1 MASISSPG
9 IGSGLNVN
17 QMVSQLVAAERAPEE
32 RRLQRIESEA
42 RADLNAFATLRSA
55 LTALRTATTALASP
69 AQALPGRRA
78 TVEANAGFTASVD
91 STAAPGRY
99 RIEVAA
105 LATAQRQQS
114 GPVAAGA
121 DLGGGSLSFTVA
133 GESFVVNL
141 GTSTTIAQLRD
152 AINAATG
159 GRGLSATVVNGDA
172 GSVLVLNAARSG
184 SANAISL
191 SASGSI
197 ATFAAGL
204 TVTTPAADALV
215 RVDGVSRSAPENR
228 LTDLITGLS
237 LDLTRAAPG
246 ASFTLDIGTDP
257 SNTRNALQGF
267 ITAYNTALG
276 ALRNVSA
283 FNAET
288 RQGGPLLGDAAV
300 RGLAQQL
307 RGAAGDAFGPLSA
320 LGVRGSKD
328 GSLSLD
334 AARFDAAL
342 ASDAGA
348 LRRLFDPTA
357 AGSLGQV
364 LGQRL
369 DGAVTANSGSIDQR
383 TRALNDRLRGLEGS
397 RDRLDAR
404 IDRIEAN
411 LRRQFNALD
420 GLVAQLQSTQSF
432 LAREFARPPGASA

>member
-1 MASISSPG
+1 
-9 IGSGLNVN
+9 
-17 QMVSQLVAAERAPEE
+17 
-32 RRLQRIESEA
+32 
-42 RADLNAFATLRSA
+42 
-55 LTALRTATTALASP
+55 
-69 AQALPGRRA
+69 
-78 TVEANAGFTASVD
+78 
-91 STAAPGRY
+91 
-99 RIEVAA
+99 
-105 LATAQRQQS
+105 
-114 GPVAAGA
+114 
-121 DLGGGSLSFTVA
+121 
-133 GESFVVNL
+133 VVNL
-141 GTSTTIAQLRD
+141 GASTTLAQLRD
-152 AINAATG
+152 AINASTG

-369 DGAVTANSGSIDQR
+369 DAAVTANSGSIDQR

-404 IDRIEAN
+404 IERIEAN

>member
-17 QMVSQLVAAERAPEE
+17 QLVGQLVAAERAPEE
-32 RRLQRIESEA
+32 RRLQRVETEA

-55 LTALRTATTALASP
+55 LTALRTASTALASP

-78 TVEANAGFTASVD
+78 TVEANAGFTASAD
-91 STAAPGRY
+91 GTAAVGRY

-114 GPVAAGA
+114 AAVVATA

-133 GESFVVNL
+133 GETFVVSL
-141 GTSTTIAQLRD
+141 GSSNTITQLRD
-152 AINAATG
+152 AINTATG

-191 SASGSI
+191 SASGGI
-197 ATFAAGL
+197 ATFTAGL

-215 RVDGVSRSAPENR
+215 RVDGISRSAPENR
-228 LTDLITGLS
+228 LTDLIGGVS
-237 LDLTRAAPG
+237 LDLTRAAP
-246 ASFTLDIGTDP
+246 ASVFSLDISADP
-257 SNTRNALQGF
+257 GNVRTALQGF
-267 ITAYNTALG
+267 VAAYNTALG
-276 ALRNVSA
+276 ALRNASA

-300 RGLAQQL
+300 RGLIQQL
-307 RGAAGDAFGPLSA
+307 RGTAGDAFGPLST
-320 LGVRGSKD
+320 LGLRGSKD

-334 AARFDAAL
+334 TARLDGAL
-342 ASDAGA
+342 ASDPSAV
-348 LRRLFDPTA
+348 RRLFDPA
-357 AGSLGQV
+357 LAGSLGQV

-369 DGAVTANSGSIDQR
+369 DGAVAANSGTIDQR
-383 TRALNDRLRGLEGS
+383 TRALNDRLRGLDSS
-397 RDRLDAR
+397 RERLDAR
-404 IDRIEAN
+404 IDRVEQS

-420 GLVAQLQSTQSF
+420 GLVAQLQTTQSF
-432 LAREFARPPGASA
+432 LTQQLNRLAQTG